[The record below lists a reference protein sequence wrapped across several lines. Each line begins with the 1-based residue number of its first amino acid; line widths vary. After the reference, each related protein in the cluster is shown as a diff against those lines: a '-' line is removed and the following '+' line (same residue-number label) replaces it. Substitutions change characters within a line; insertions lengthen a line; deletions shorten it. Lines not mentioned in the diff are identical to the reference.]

1 MIISYMKKLIILLIF
16 ISSFSLNAQSISIQV
31 KDSLTLSP
39 IPFSTVSFSNNKG
52 LISDENGIFKLIKT
66 ELINQD
72 SLFISSIGY
81 QMTSYSLIN
90 FRDSIIFLNPKPFVL
105 SDVILTNKKLSSN
118 QIIKEVKNNIEKNY
132 EKGLTQNKVFL
143 SKKSTS
149 KTKRFNTS
157 KFKSSIKEI
166 NISLLDSISNN
177 LSKENNYALETL
189 CYQFGNLEEDKQKI
203 NLIKARETYNKGDE
217 ILQSLNDR
225 LEQYI
230 KENIKSDS
238 YFKIKS
244 GLFGG
249 DFELDGLN
257 EVDSTSTDFINK
269 KNEDNLKRKK
279 NFAGNQKN
287 TINNF
292 YSNLFFNEDS
302 NFDFILKPKKY
313 SFSEPELNFI
323 GDNLVYI
330 IECTPKGGSKYKGTL
345 YINSDDFAVIRLDF
359 KNIKPLFKFKLLG
372 VSYNQ
377 YLREGKLLLS
387 KFDNDKYNLSYAQ
400 TTSNQT
406 FSIDR
411 PIRLIEK
418 NKNVK
423 GRRKQNEI
431 SFKTD
436 MSFDQEYKT
445 EIQVFESTN
454 MSDEEFKKIK
464 EENKVLPEFLNEFT
478 TNFWEEF

>member
-1 MIISYMKKLIILLIF
+1 MKKLIILLIF
-16 ISSFSLNAQSISIQV
+16 IAYYDINAQSLSIQV

-52 LISDENGIFKLIKT
+52 LISDENGIFQLITT

-72 SLFISSIGY
+72 SLYVSSMGY
-81 QMTSYSLIN
+81 QKASYPLIK
-90 FRDSIIFLNPKPFVL
+90 FKDSIIYLRPKPVVL
-105 SDVILTNKKLSSN
+105 NDVILTNKRLSSIE
-118 QIIKEVKNNIEKNY
+118 IIQEVYKNIDKNY
-132 EKGLTQNKVFL
+132 EKDLTKNKIFL
-143 SKKSTS
+143 SKRSSS

-166 NISLLDSISNN
+166 NYSLLDSISNN
-177 LSKENNYALETL
+177 LSKENENALEIL
-189 CYQFGNLEEDKQKI
+189 CYQFGNIEQDKQKI
-203 NLIKARETYNKGDE
+203 SLIKARETYNKEDE
-217 ILQSLNDR
+217 ILESLNTK
-225 LEQYI
+225 LELYL

-249 DFELDGLN
+249 DLEVDGLHDF
-257 EVDSTSTDFINK
+257 DSTDLEVISK
-269 KNEDNLKRKK
+269 KNEEDLKRKK
-279 NFAGNQKN
+279 NFAGYQKN

-292 YSNLFFNEDS
+292 YSTLFFNEDS
-302 NFDFILKPKKY
+302 DFNFILKPNKY
-313 SFSEPELNFI
+313 TFSEPELNFI
-323 GDNLVYI
+323 GEDLIYV
-330 IECTPKGGSKYKGTL
+330 IECNPKGNSKYKGIL
-345 YINSDDFAVIRLDF
+345 YINSEDFALIRLDF
-359 KNIKPLFKFKLLG
+359 KNTKSLFKFKLLG
-372 VSYNQ
+372 VAFNQ

-387 KFDNDKYNLSYAQ
+387 KFDNEKYNLSYAQ
-400 TTSNQT
+400 VTSNQT

-431 SFKTD
+431 SFKID
-436 MSFDQEYKT
+436 MAFDQENKT
-445 EIQVFESTN
+445 EIQVFES
-454 MSDEEFKKIK
+454 SKISIDEFEKI
-464 EENKVLPEFLNEFT
+464 EETNKVLPEFLDEFT

>member
-1 MIISYMKKLIILLIF
+1 MKKLIILLIF
-16 ISSFSLNAQSISIQV
+16 IAYYDINAQSLSIQV

-52 LISDENGIFKLIKT
+52 LISDENGIFQLIKS

-72 SLFISSIGY
+72 SLYVSSMGY
-81 QMTSYSLIN
+81 EKVSYPLIK
-90 FRDSIIFLNPKPFVL
+90 FKDSIIYLRPKPVVL
-105 SDVILTNKKLSSN
+105 NDVILTNKRLSSIE
-118 QIIKEVKNNIEKNY
+118 IIQEAYKNIDKNY
-132 EKGLTQNKVFL
+132 EKGLTKNKIFL
-143 SKKSTS
+143 SKRSSS

-166 NISLLDSISNN
+166 NYSLLDSISNN
-177 LSKENNYALETL
+177 LSKENENALEIL
-189 CYQFGNLEEDKQKI
+189 CYQFGNIEQDKQKI
-203 NLIKARETYNKGDE
+203 SLIKARETYNKEDE
-217 ILQSLNDR
+217 ILESLNTK
-225 LEQYI
+225 LELYL

-249 DFELDGLN
+249 DLEVDGLHDF
-257 EVDSTSTDFINK
+257 DSTDLEVISK
-269 KNEDNLKRKK
+269 KNEEDLKRKK
-279 NFAGNQKN
+279 NSAGYQKN

-292 YSNLFFNEDS
+292 YSTLFFNEDS
-302 NFDFILKPKKY
+302 DFNFILKPNKY
-313 SFSEPELNFI
+313 TFSEPELNFI
-323 GDNLVYI
+323 GEDLIYV
-330 IECTPKGGSKYKGTL
+330 IECNPKGNSKYKGIL
-345 YINSDDFAVIRLDF
+345 YINSEDFALIRLDF
-359 KNIKPLFKFKLLG
+359 KNTKSLFKFKLLG
-372 VSYNQ
+372 VAFNQ

-387 KFDNDKYNLSYAQ
+387 KFDNEKYNLSYAQ
-400 TTSNQT
+400 VTSNQT

-431 SFKTD
+431 SFKID
-436 MSFDQEYKT
+436 MAFDQENKT
-445 EIQVFESTN
+445 EIQVFESSKITINEFEKIEETN
-454 MSDEEFKKIK
+454 T
-464 EENKVLPEFLNEFT
+464 VLPEFLDEFI

>member
-1 MIISYMKKLIILLIF
+1 MKKSLIPLILILTLN
-16 ISSFSLNAQSISIQV
+16 LNAQSLDVQIQ
-31 KDSLTLSP
+31 DSLTLSP

-52 LISDENGIFKLIKT
+52 LISDEDGMF
-66 ELINQD
+66 ELVKNELVNQD
-72 SLFISSIGY
+72 SLFVSSLGY
-81 QMTSYSLIN
+81 QKASFALN
-90 FRDSIIFLNPKPFVL
+90 EFKDSIVFLLPKPVL
-105 SDVILTNKKLSSN
+105 LEDVILTSKRLTSKE
-118 QIIKEVKNNIEKNY
+118 IIEEVIRNLEKNY
-132 EKGLTQNKVFL
+132 ETGLTKNKVFL
-143 SKKSTS
+143 SKKSNS
-149 KTKRFNTS
+149 KTQRFNIS

-166 NISLLDSISNN
+166 NLSLLDSISNN
-177 LSKENNYALETL
+177 LSKENNSSLEVL
-189 CYQFGNLEEDKQKI
+189 CYQFGNIEEENQKI

-217 ILQSLNDR
+217 LLESLNDK
-225 LEQYI
+225 LELAL
-230 KENIKSDS
+230 KDNIKSDS

-257 EVDSTSTDFINK
+257 EVDSTSTEFINK
-269 KNEDNLKRKK
+269 KHEDNLKRKK
-279 NFAGNQKN
+279 NFAGNQKK

-323 GDNLVYI
+323 GDDLVYI

-372 VSYNQ
+372 VSYNR
-377 YLREGKLLLS
+377 YLREGKILLS
-387 KFDNDKYNLSYAQ
+387 KFDNKKYNLSYAQ
-400 TTSNQT
+400 IASNQT

-431 SFKTD
+431 SFKMD
-436 MSFDQEYKT
+436 MVINQEYKT
-445 EIQVFESTN
+445 EIQVFESSTIS
-454 MSDEEFKKIK
+454 MDEFEKI
-464 EENKVLPEFLNEFT
+464 EETNKVLPEFLDEFT
-478 TNFWEEF
+478 SNFWEEF

>member
-1 MIISYMKKLIILLIF
+1 MKKLIILLIF
-16 ISSFSLNAQSISIQV
+16 IAYYDINAQSLSIQV

-52 LISDENGIFKLIKT
+52 LISDENGIFQLIKS

-72 SLFISSIGY
+72 SLYVSSMGY
-81 QMTSYSLIN
+81 EKVSYPLIK
-90 FRDSIIFLNPKPFVL
+90 FKDSIIYLRPKPVVL
-105 SDVILTNKKLSSN
+105 NDVILTNKRLSSIE
-118 QIIKEVKNNIEKNY
+118 IIQEAYKNIDKNY
-132 EKGLTQNKVFL
+132 EKGLTKNKIFL
-143 SKKSTS
+143 SKRSSS

-166 NISLLDSISNN
+166 NYSLLDSISNN
-177 LSKENNYALETL
+177 LSKENENALEIL
-189 CYQFGNLEEDKQKI
+189 CYQFGNIEQDKQKI
-203 NLIKARETYNKGDE
+203 SLIKARETYNKEDE
-217 ILQSLNDR
+217 ILESLNTK
-225 LEQYI
+225 LELYL

-249 DFELDGLN
+249 DLEVDGLHDF
-257 EVDSTSTDFINK
+257 DSTDLEVISK
-269 KNEDNLKRKK
+269 KNEEDLKRKK
-279 NFAGNQKN
+279 NFSGYQKN

-292 YSNLFFNEDS
+292 YSTLFFNEDS
-302 NFDFILKPKKY
+302 DFNFILKPNKY
-313 SFSEPELNFI
+313 TFSEPELNFI
-323 GDNLVYI
+323 GEDLIYV
-330 IECTPKGGSKYKGTL
+330 IECNPKGNSKYIGIL
-345 YINSDDFAVIRLDF
+345 YINSEDFALIRLDF
-359 KNIKPLFKFKLLG
+359 KNTKSLFKFKLLG
-372 VSYNQ
+372 VAFNQ

-387 KFDNDKYNLSYAQ
+387 KFDNEKYNLSYAQ
-400 TTSNQT
+400 VTSNQT

-431 SFKTD
+431 SFKID
-436 MSFDQEYKT
+436 MAFDQENKT
-445 EIQVFESTN
+445 EIQVFES
-454 MSDEEFKKIK
+454 SKISIDEFEKI
-464 EENKVLPEFLNEFT
+464 EETNKVLPEFLDEFT

>member
-1 MIISYMKKLIILLIF
+1 MKKLIILLIF
-16 ISSFSLNAQSISIQV
+16 IAYYDINAQSLSIQV

-52 LISDENGIFKLIKT
+52 LISDENGIFQLITT

-72 SLFISSIGY
+72 SLYVSSMGY
-81 QMTSYSLIN
+81 EKVSYPLIK
-90 FRDSIIFLNPKPFVL
+90 FKDSIIYLRPKPVVL
-105 SDVILTNKKLSSN
+105 NDVILTNKRLSSIE
-118 QIIKEVKNNIEKNY
+118 IIQEVYKNIDKNY
-132 EKGLTQNKVFL
+132 EKGLTKNKIFL
-143 SKKSTS
+143 SKRSSS

-166 NISLLDSISNN
+166 NYSLLDSISNN
-177 LSKENNYALETL
+177 LSKENENALEIL
-189 CYQFGNLEEDKQKI
+189 CYQFGNIEQDKQKI
-203 NLIKARETYNKGDE
+203 SLIKARETYNKEDE
-217 ILQSLNDR
+217 ILESLNTK
-225 LEQYI
+225 LELYL

-249 DFELDGLN
+249 DLEVDGLHDF
-257 EVDSTSTDFINK
+257 DSTDLEVISK
-269 KNEDNLKRKK
+269 KNEEDLKRKK
-279 NFAGNQKN
+279 NFAGYQKN

-292 YSNLFFNEDS
+292 YSTLFFNEDS
-302 NFDFILKPKKY
+302 DFNFILKPNKY
-313 SFSEPELNFI
+313 TFSEPELNFI
-323 GDNLVYI
+323 GEDLIYV
-330 IECTPKGGSKYKGTL
+330 IECNPKGNSKYKGIL
-345 YINSDDFAVIRLDF
+345 YINSEDFALIRLDF
-359 KNIKPLFKFKLLG
+359 KNTKSLFKFKLLG
-372 VSYNQ
+372 VAFNQ

-387 KFDNDKYNLSYAQ
+387 KFDNEKYNLSYAQ
-400 TTSNQT
+400 VTYNQT

-431 SFKTD
+431 SFKID
-436 MSFDQEYKT
+436 MAFDQENKI
-445 EIQVFESTN
+445 EIQVFES
-454 MSDEEFKKIK
+454 SKISIDEFEKI
-464 EENKVLPEFLNEFT
+464 EETNKVLPEFLDEFT